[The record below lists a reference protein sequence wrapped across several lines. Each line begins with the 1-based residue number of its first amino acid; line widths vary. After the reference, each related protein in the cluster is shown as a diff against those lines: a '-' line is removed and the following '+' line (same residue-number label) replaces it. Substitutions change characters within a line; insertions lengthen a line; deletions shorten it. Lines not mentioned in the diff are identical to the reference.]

1 MQNQGCTCFSAP
13 LGVASSGVGLLKHTI
28 VGFAFQ
34 LSLYRTLPCLPERP
48 VGMERK
54 AQAELEG
61 RGDDR
66 APKHK
71 SSGNASIDTI
81 NTMQIRMLKAD
92 ASPMKKK
99 LAKAC
104 SQGMQHTGFD
114 VWLHVYDLG
123 PISQWMNSL
132 SAKESNL
139 GAFHCG
145 VEVLGVEWSFQAMID
160 CETDEMTGVMCHT
173 PKSHAR
179 HVYKESIFLGE
190 SNLSAN
196 EICNVLARLER
207 DWPARSY
214 HFLSHNCTDFAEALA
229 VSLSVPTRFPRWAH
243 GLAKGLTQKQGP
255 TDSSENTPPWWMPN
269 VFGTCCGSQSCASQ
283 SCSMQND
290 PKFLKKP
297 FAETL
302 IPGCNE
308 LCLASKSQTP
318 YKHA

>member
-1 MQNQGCTCFSAP
+1 
-13 LGVASSGVGLLKHTI
+13 
-28 VGFAFQ
+28 
-34 LSLYRTLPCLPERP
+34 
-48 VGMERK
+48 MERK

-139 GAFHCG
+139 GA
-145 VEVLGVEWSFQAMID
+145 
-160 CETDEMTGVMCHT
+160 
-173 PKSHAR
+173 
-179 HVYKESIFLGE
+179 
-190 SNLSAN
+190 N

-214 HFLSHNCTDFAEALA
+214 HFLSHNCTDF
-229 VSLSVPTRFPRWAH
+229 
-243 GLAKGLTQKQGP
+243 
-255 TDSSENTPPWWMPN
+255 
-269 VFGTCCGSQSCASQ
+269 
-283 SCSMQND
+283 
-290 PKFLKKP
+290 
-297 FAETL
+297 
-302 IPGCNE
+302 
-308 LCLASKSQTP
+308 
-318 YKHA
+318 